1 MCSVANCAESP
12 FRACGDK
19 YLRIFCVTTTTTILR
34 VNTTTTILRV
44 TITNILRVTSITIL
58 HVCHHHHHPMISVK
72 MLLPTLLVVV
82 AAGAALGSPQQA
94 TYVTYRREGK
104 EEPAS
109 SYASHQPT
117 YGSPA
122 PAQPS
127 HGSQP
132 TSYGAPSTNYGPPTQ
147 SYKAQPA
154 VMYALMPSEMPKKEE
169 EKKEEDDKKKKPQT
183 KEEKKCAIKKVLP
196 PLILITIFIG
206 MILLQLWAPR
216 LVASLVNPIVN
227 PIADGI
233 DAIAAS
239 IAAGRQSSWNQRA
252 ATDDVNIEPAL
263 NAIDSFLQVGADA
276 YALNEKEDYPHQ
288 QNENSG

>member
-1 MCSVANCAESP
+1 
-12 FRACGDK
+12 
-19 YLRIFCVTTTTTILR
+19 
-34 VNTTTTILRV
+34 
-44 TITNILRVTSITIL
+44 
-58 HVCHHHHHPMISVK
+58 MISVK

-263 NAIDSFLQVGADA
+263 NAIDSFLQLTVRVTAV
-276 YALNEKEDYPHQ
+276 LSNETCFAAMLCEAAATVPQPDLSSRMLKYVVPTRYHSYVKILTGGKQNCVKKYPCPAWSEHS
-288 QNENSG
+288 NSI